1 MILIDED
8 YLPLLPWI
16 DILANYLVYGVLEE
30 ILTSNFNLLKVVS
43 VSVLLLPCLAK
54 YAEKLSSDVEGVYP
68 GNIAN

>member
-30 ILTSNFNLLKVVS
+30 ILTSNLNLLKVVS
-43 VSVLLLPCLAK
+43 VCVLLLPCLAK